1 MDLITLGFT
10 GIGVLI
16 FLIMLRVPI
25 AVALGLVGFVGIM
38 LVLGWPAG
46 RNPDFARGFSAAF
59 NYLSFEPFSFVTSFS
74 LVAIPLFL
82 MMGYVAF
89 HFGFTHDGYTAA
101 RAWLSKL
108 PGGLAI
114 ASVLGSAMFAAVSG
128 SSMATAAAMGK
139 LAVPEMLRY
148 KYDKGLATG
157 TIAAAGTLGALIPPS
172 ILMIIYGLFT
182 ELSIGK
188 LLIAGLLPGLLSAAG
203 YVILIIIR
211 ATINPSL
218 APPADH
224 HITWTERV
232 TSLKGVWPIIVLF
245 ILVMGGIY
253 AGIVTA
259 TEAAAIGAAGTW
271 ALAALARKLN
281 VEGAKLSILETVTQ
295 SAAIFA
301 IVVGAKIFVGFIAMT
316 GVAGYLSDIALGL
329 DVSPIVII
337 LALSVVY
344 IILGTFMDPLGI
356 MLLTLPV
363 IIPVI
368 DNLGYDLIWFGV
380 IMVKLLEIGMITPP
394 VGLNVFVLKGAIG
407 DTVRLETI
415 FKGVTW
421 FLFADVIV
429 LVILIMFPWISL
441 VLPRSF

>member
-1 MDLITLGFT
+1 MDLITVGFLG
-10 GIGVLI
+10 IAILI
-16 FLIMLRVPI
+16 FLIMIRVPI
-25 AVALGLVGFVGIM
+25 AVALGLVGFVGI
-38 LVLGWPAG
+38 VIILGFPAG
-46 RNPDFARGFSAAF
+46 REPNIARGFSAAF
-59 NYLSFEPFSFVTSFS
+59 HYLAAEPFSFVASFS

-101 RAWLSKL
+101 RAWLSRL
-108 PGGLAI
+108 PGGLAV
-114 ASVLGSAMFAAVSG
+114 ASVMGSAMFAAVSG

-148 KYDKGLATG
+148 NYDKGLATG
-157 TIAAAGTLGALIPPS
+157 SIAAAGTLGALIPPS

-203 YVILIIIR
+203 YVLLIILR
-211 ATINPSL
+211 TTINPSL
-218 APPADH
+218 APPSDH
-224 HITWTERV
+224 AVTWTERV
-232 TSLKGVWPIIVLF
+232 ISLKGVWPIIVLF

-253 AGIVTA
+253 LGVVTA

-271 ALAALARKLN
+271 ALALLSRRLTLK
-281 VEGAKLSILETVTQ
+281 GSKLSILETVTQ
-295 SAAIFA
+295 SSAIFA
-301 IVVGAKIFVGFIAMT
+301 IVIGAKIFVGFIAMT
-316 GVAGYLSDIALGL
+316 GVANYLSDIALSL
-329 DVSPIVII
+329 DVSPIMII
-337 LALSVVY
+337 VALSVVY
-344 IILGTFMDPLGI
+344 VVLGTFMDPLGI

-363 IIPVI
+363 VIPVVHS
-368 DNLGYDLIWFGV
+368 LGFDLIWFGV

-415 FKGVTW
+415 FRGVTW
-421 FLFADVIV
+421 FIVADIV
-429 LVILIMFPWISL
+429 VLGILIAFPSISL
-441 VLPRSF
+441 VLTKPF

>member
-1 MDLITLGFT
+1 MEPITLGFC
-10 GIGVLI
+10 GIGVLLL
-16 FLIMLRVPI
+16 LILFRVPI
-25 AVALGLVGFVGIM
+25 AVALGVVGFAG
-38 LVLGWPAG
+38 LVIILGWPAG
-46 RNPDFARGFSAAF
+46 RDPNFVRGFTAAF
-59 NYLSFEPFSFVTSFS
+59 NYLSFEPFSFVASFS
-74 LVAIPLFL
+74 LVAIPMFL

-101 RAWLSKL
+101 RAWLSRL

-114 ASVLGSAMFAAVSG
+114 ASVMGSAVFAAVSG

-148 KYDKGLATG
+148 NYDKGLATG
-157 TIAAAGTLGALIPPS
+157 AIAAAGTLGALIPPS

-188 LLIAGLLPGLLSAAG
+188 LLIAGFLPGLLSALG
-203 YVILIIIR
+203 YILLIIIR
-211 ATINPSL
+211 TKINPSL
-218 APPADH
+218 APMPDH
-224 HITWTERV
+224 RVSWGERF
-232 TSLKGVWPIIVLF
+232 SALKGVWSIIVLF

-253 AGIVTA
+253 AGIMTP
-259 TEAAAIGAAGTW
+259 TEAAAIGAAGAW
-271 ALAALARKLN
+271 ILAGLAKKLN

-295 SAAIFA
+295 TASIFA
-301 IVVGAKIFVGFIAMT
+301 VVVGAKIFVGFIAMT
-316 GVAGYLSDIALGL
+316 GVASYLSDIALGL
-329 DVSPIVII
+329 DYSPLVIL
-337 LALSVVY
+337 LALSVMY

-363 IIPVI
+363 VIPVI
-368 DNLGYDLIWFGV
+368 DSLGYDLIWFGV

-421 FLFADVIV
+421 FIFADIIV
-429 LVILIMFPWISL
+429 LAILILYPSISL
-441 VLPRSF
+441 VLPNAL

>member
-172 ILMIIYGLFT
+172 ILMIIYG
-182 ELSIGK
+182 
-188 LLIAGLLPGLLSAAG
+188 
-203 YVILIIIR
+203 
-211 ATINPSL
+211 
-218 APPADH
+218 
-224 HITWTERV
+224 
-232 TSLKGVWPIIVLF
+232 
-245 ILVMGGIY
+245 
-253 AGIVTA
+253 
-259 TEAAAIGAAGTW
+259 
-271 ALAALARKLN
+271 
-281 VEGAKLSILETVTQ
+281 
-295 SAAIFA
+295 
-301 IVVGAKIFVGFIAMT
+301 
-316 GVAGYLSDIALGL
+316 
-329 DVSPIVII
+329 
-337 LALSVVY
+337 
-344 IILGTFMDPLGI
+344 
-356 MLLTLPV
+356 
-363 IIPVI
+363 
-368 DNLGYDLIWFGV
+368 
-380 IMVKLLEIGMITPP
+380 
-394 VGLNVFVLKGAIG
+394 
-407 DTVRLETI
+407 
-415 FKGVTW
+415 
-421 FLFADVIV
+421 
-429 LVILIMFPWISL
+429 
-441 VLPRSF
+441 